1 MIRSETFF
9 DMPRKDLN
17 QEIMEKK
24 LRNLVEALELT
35 NDELLNIVQTRSEH
49 SLLAQEILDERMKFE
64 LV

>member
-1 MIRSETFF
+1 
-9 DMPRKDLN
+9 
-17 QEIMEKK
+17 MEKK

-35 NDELLNIVQTRSEH
+35 NEELLNIVQTRSEH